1 MKGLIFAFSLIS
13 TAVFA
18 QCDNYFFLQ
27 SNKTVEMVVTDKKG
41 KPNGKQ
47 LYKVQEVSKS
57 GTNHS
62 GNVSL
67 ELYNEKGKLQ
77 ATNNMKVSCQAGMLN
92 MDMRIFIPEEQSKQF
107 NNATATTE
115 EAYLEYPNSVKVGE
129 KLKDGKIVM
138 TIDNNGLKQKLT
150 VIVSDR
156 IVEAEEKVTTPA
168 GSWDTYKLHY
178 KTMVNVETMGIPI
191 KINVEGTEWYAPGF
205 GSVKTLS
212 KYGTTEVVSIK

>member
-1 MKGLIFAFSLIS
+1 MKLLTLTFFLAT

-27 SNKTVEMVVTDKKG
+27 SQKTIEVAITDKKG

-47 LYKVQEVSKS
+47 LYKVQEVTK
-57 GTNHS
+57 S
-62 GNVSL
+62 GNVSSGAVST

-115 EAYLEYPNSVKVGE
+115 EAYLEYPNSIKVGE

-156 IVEAEEKVTTPA
+156 MVEAEEKVTTSA
-168 GSWDTYKLHY
+168 GSWDTFKVHY
-178 KTMVNVETMGIPI
+178 KTMVNVETMGIPV
-191 KINVEGTEWYAPGF
+191 KINIEGTEWYAPGF

-212 KYGTTEVVSIK
+212 KYGTTEVISMK

>member
-1 MKGLIFAFSLIS
+1 MKLLTLSLFLIS
-13 TAVFA
+13 TAVFG

-27 SNKTVEMVVTDKKG
+27 AKKTVEVAVTDKKG

-47 LYKVQEVSKS
+47 LHKVQEVNKS
-57 GTNHS
+57 GTTYS
-62 GNVSL
+62 GTVSV
-67 ELYNEKGKLQ
+67 EIYNEKGKLQ
-77 ATNNMKVSCQAGMLN
+77 GTNNVKVSCQGGILN

-115 EAYLEYPNSVKVGE
+115 EAYVEYPTTLKVGE

-138 TIDNNGLKQKLT
+138 NIDNNGLKQKLT
-150 VIVSDR
+150 VVVTDR
-156 IVEAEEKVTTPA
+156 MVEAEEKVTTPA
-168 GSWDTYKLHY
+168 GSWDTFKVHY

-205 GSVKTLS
+205 GAVKTLS